1 MRIIFTLFIAIS
13 LTSCGQTDI
22 DPIADVASF
31 GHGNFISVSLI
42 MQSQVESVN
51 VKTGASGLNI
61 EINQI
66 NRGIETTTVEIV
78 DNVLHAGNDSIKLFE
93 DTENLLLTGI
103 GKVED
108 TVICQFQKTDVKE
121 LQQQHF
127 PQGRVAAENIT
138 TPNGD
143 RMKFRSFRS
152 NNRLSLVLSVEPKDI
167 DFQQISDVPIEDFDF
182 TDNTFNVE
190 FNTGT
195 RIIKHSFPLGK
206 VVNANEEVEN
216 NGIGLLIGSRIVM
229 GNIFHIA
236 SVN

>member
-152 NNRLSLVLSVEPKDI
+152 DNRLSLVLSVEPKDI
-167 DFQQISDVPIEDFDF
+167 DFQQISDVPIEHFDF
-182 TDNTFNVE
+182 TDNMFNVE

>member
-42 MQSQVESVN
+42 MQSHVESVN

-152 NNRLSLVLSVEPKDI
+152 DNRLSLVLSVEPKDI
-167 DFQQISDVPIEDFDF
+167 DFQQISDVPIEHFDF
-182 TDNTFNVE
+182 TDNMFNVE

>member
-78 DNVLHAGNDSIKLFE
+78 DNVLHAGNDSIKLFG

-152 NNRLSLVLSVEPKDI
+152 DNRLSLVLSVEPKDI
-167 DFQQISDVPIEDFDF
+167 DFQQISDVPIEHFDF